1 VGVVLSGNLD
11 DGTAGLLAIKRE
23 GGMTIVQD
31 PTEAFSPSMPRN
43 AIENGAAGHVLPLG
57 DIAPLLVELA
67 HEPAPEQGDLPMSG
81 EMDDES
87 KIAKFDFDALKR
99 TEQNAPASGFACPE
113 CGGALFEMYNGDL
126 VRFRCRVGHAFS
138 PATLA
143 AEQARAIDEALWTA
157 FRALE
162 ERAGLAR
169 RIAARMSGRGFP
181 ELARRHEQ
189 QSLDAERH
197 AQTIREVL
205 MRGGDA
211 LAPPQ
216 DTEPGTPPDRA

>member
-1 VGVVLSGNLD
+1 
-11 DGTAGLLAIKRE
+11 I
-23 GGMTIVQD
+23 
-31 PTEAFSPSMPRN
+31 
-43 AIENGAAGHVLPLG
+43 G
-57 DIAPLLVELA
+57 DIAPMLVHLA
-67 HEPAPEQGDLPMSG
+67 HEPAAELGDRPMSG

-87 KIAKFDFDALKR
+87 KIAEFDFDALKS
-99 TEQNAPASGFACPE
+99 TEQNAPPAGYACPE
-113 CGGALFEMYNGDL
+113 CGGSLFELYNGEL

-138 PATLA
+138 PDTWA

-169 RIAARMSGRGFP
+169 RIAARMHDRGFP
-181 ELARRHEQ
+181 QIARRHEQ

-205 MRGGDA
+205 M
-211 LAPPQ
+211 
-216 DTEPGTPPDRA
+216 